1 MGFKRLFRS
10 RWAALLWSLGV
21 LWTAYDVA
29 GTAPSATVDTAS
41 LNTVSD
47 DAADARHEDGDAT
60 GAAFDLHDL
69 QILANAG

>member
-10 RWAALLWSLGV
+10 RWAALLWSLGI

-29 GTAPSATVDTAS
+29 GTAPSAVDAAS
-41 LNTVSD
+41 SNKASD
-47 DAADARHEDGDAT
+47 DAATARHDDSDAT